1 MAMIDDVQI
10 HQDQTGLFMTKLTH
24 TLALLLCIAG
34 TNATFAQETAAP
46 ADPAAAADAPAAD
59 TAAPADE
66 LSLGTEVGA
75 NDGPGSTY
83 VAASFE
89 SWEQR
94 CVRVEA
100 GGFETCQLYQLLKDT
115 KGTPVAEITLF
126 GLPEGKEAAAG
137 ATVIAPLETLLTS
150 GMTMQIDAGKA
161 KAYPFSWCSQVGCFA
176 RIGLT
181 TAEVDALKKGNK
193 ATITIV
199 PVVAPTE
206 KVLLDISLKG
216 FTAGLTAVNEVNAKA
231 DAAAKAA
238 APAPAP

>member
-1 MAMIDDVQI
+1 MIDDAQL
-10 HQDQTGLFMTKLTH
+10 HHDQTGLFMTKLTH

-34 TNATFAQETAAP
+34 ANVAFAQESTAP
-46 ADPAAAADAPAAD
+46 ADPAATTDAPAAD
-59 TAAPADE
+59 AAAPADE

-83 VAASFE
+83 VAANFE

-94 CVRVEA
+94 CVRAEK
-100 GGFETCQLYQLLKDT
+100 GGVDTCQLYQLLKDT

-126 GLPEGKEAAAG
+126 GLPDGKEAAAG

-161 KAYPFSWCSQVGCFA
+161 KAYPFSWCAQTGCFA

-181 TAEVDALKKGNK
+181 TTEVDALKKGNK

-216 FTAGLTAVNEVNAKA
+216 FTAGLTAVDDANTKA
-231 DAAAKAA
+231 EAAAKAA
-238 APAPAP
+238 APAP